1 MTMNNTTT
9 TIRRYQGNYASV
21 SEPQPE
27 EHPIRTEINRH
38 VGTYDISC
46 VFEEDVQSATL
57 YNHPGLIAYICTL
70 KQGDRVIGEGR
81 GMSVL
86 SQSNRYIGK
95 SVKFAFNSALIDAV
109 VRTSKFPEIFR
120 TSVTTAPSFGLPSE
134 AYGAEQYLAT
144 DKQKSYLKE
153 LVDYEIS
160 DEDERNQILGNLDTM
175 TKEDA
180 SELIQQLKNNY

>member
-1 MTMNNTTT
+1 MNNTTT
-9 TIRRYQGNYASV
+9 Y
-21 SEPQPE
+21 PQRTRQAPQKTQTV
-27 EHPIRTEINRH
+27 EHPIRTEINKH
-38 VGTYDISC
+38 VGSYAITA
-46 VFEEDVQSATL
+46 VFEEDVQSASL
-57 YNHPGLIAYICTL
+57 YKHPGLIAYLCTL
-70 KQGDRVIGEGR
+70 KQGDTVLGQGR
-81 GMSVL
+81 GMNVL
-86 SQSNRYIGK
+86 SGENRYLAK

-144 DKQKSYLKE
+144 DRQKSYIKE